1 MSTLQPRDSHVTDP
15 SEIRRLTKQ
24 AEDVLRRL
32 QQGPASAREL
42 SQIALK
48 YTSRVSDLRKAGYD
62 VRCNERG
69 TYFLVK
75 DFPRGHNVNAP
86 TPGRMF

>member
-1 MSTLQPRDSHVTDP
+1 MSLQPRDSHVLDSAET
-15 SEIRRLTKQ
+15 RRLTRQ

-42 SQIALK
+42 SAIALK

-62 VRCNERG
+62 VRVNEKSG

-75 DFPRGHNVNAP
+75 PFARGHNVNAAP
-86 TPGRMF
+86 PGQLF